1 MELLKE
7 QEIDLRDYLRILAKR
22 KWIIITCFSIAAL
35 IGSIRAF
42 TAIPVYLAKAQMV
55 IERENPNLVSIQ
67 EVMSVDSAGSDYYQ
81 TQYKIIASRSVARD
95 VITRMGLENSQEFFP
110 KPKNDILTKLR
121 RQVILTLSSWKKK
134 VLSLLNAGEP
144 ASHNASERKKA
155 VPSGIPGDT
164 NSDSPSPGL
173 VSALVGR
180 IQVEPI
186 PNSRL
191 VNVGVFAKDRVLAA
205 SMANEVVQAYIDQ
218 NLETKLSAAKDAV
231 KWLGD
236 RIEEE
241 RKKVE
246 EAESALL
253 NYKEAHQ
260 IITDFSSDA
269 ENITA
274 EKLAQLNSQVV
285 DAESRRVEAET
296 RYRQALAVENSP
308 EMLDSIPE
316 VLSNSL
322 IQEIKR
328 MEVGLY
334 NRVSELSK
342 KYGPKHPQMVA
353 IYSELEALKE
363 RKIKEARRVVASLR
377 SEYKLALARE
387 SALKKALAKQKGE
400 SLSMNKKAIQ
410 YGVLR
415 RQAESSKHM
424 YELLFKRFKETSL
437 TEEMKTGNIRVI
449 DRAEV
454 PMVPVSPNK
463 KRMVLI
469 SMILGIALGIGFAFV
484 LEYLDNTIRFPEEIR
499 DYLGIPYMGPVPAFD
514 TDEVLDGMPVE
525 LIALHSPK
533 AAASESFRGI
543 RTSILFS
550 SA

>member
-7 QEIDLRDYLRILAKR
+7 QEIDLRNYFRILAKR

-35 IGSIRAF
+35 IGIIRAF

-67 EVMSVDSAGSDYYQ
+67 EVMSVDSTGSDYYQ

-121 RQVILTLSSWKKK
+121 CQVILTLSSWKKK

-144 ASHNASERKKA
+144 ASHKVSERKKA

-164 NSDSPSPGL
+164 NSASPSSEL
-173 VSALVGR
+173 VSALVDR

-205 SMANEVVQAYIDQ
+205 SMANEVVQTYIDQ
-218 NLETKLSAAKDAV
+218 N
-231 KWLGD
+231 
-236 RIEEE
+236 
-241 RKKVE
+241 
-246 EAESALL
+246 
-253 NYKEAHQ
+253 
-260 IITDFSSDA
+260 
-269 ENITA
+269 

-437 TEEMKTGNIRVI
+437 
-449 DRAEV
+449 
-454 PMVPVSPNK
+454 
-463 KRMVLI
+463 
-469 SMILGIALGIGFAFV
+469 
-484 LEYLDNTIRFPEEIR
+484 
-499 DYLGIPYMGPVPAFD
+499 
-514 TDEVLDGMPVE
+514 
-525 LIALHSPK
+525 
-533 AAASESFRGI
+533 
-543 RTSILFS
+543 
-550 SA
+550 